1 MCKMTM
7 ASFTTIRRQRGHQR
21 SGTKIKRKKKLALFL
36 GVTKGISPQL
46 IDEDGM
52 IELIY
57 HSFLAPHESMA
68 IEANRHLQSGY

>member
-1 MCKMTM
+1 M
-7 ASFTTIRRQRGHQR
+7 
-21 SGTKIKRKKKLALFL
+21 LFL

-68 IEANRHLQSGY
+68 IECQQAYMSGY

>member
-1 MCKMTM
+1 M
-7 ASFTTIRRQRGHQR
+7 
-21 SGTKIKRKKKLALFL
+21 KLALFL
-36 GVTKGISPQL
+36 GVTKGILPQL

-68 IEANRHLQSGY
+68 IECQQAFMSGY